1 MPIPV
6 PPARELCEV
15 EIAREQSERDAP
27 RLDAMIYDAVE
38 ALVETG
44 AIPRERWRFLAHIMF
59 CRAVYTRHIEPLEPV
74 LTFAEIANHLNE
86 RRVPR
91 FRGSSEW
98 TAPAITDIR
107 QVVSSTANQIMLP
120 DP

>member
-1 MPIPV
+1 MPVPV
-6 PPARELCEV
+6 PPARELGEV
-15 EIAREQSERDAP
+15 EAARARSERDAP
-27 RLDAMIYDAVE
+27 RLDARIYAAVE

-44 AIPRERWRFLAHIMF
+44 ALPRERWRFLAHILY
-59 CRAVYTRHIEPLEPV
+59 CRAIYETHIRPLEPV

-98 TAPAITDIR
+98 TGAAITDIR
-107 QVVSSTANQIMLP
+107 QVVSTTANQIQLP